1 MKTTLSLSAIAAAL
15 LLSATASQAQL
26 HTVKS
31 GLIRYDSNSKT
42 TGIQGIGVPAGAD
55 AQVGDA
61 STLMVSFERAL
72 TPQVGV
78 EVVLGIP
85 PRIKARATGTV
96 AFLGEDVLSAK
107 NVAPTV
113 LINYHF
119 GAATDTWR
127 PYVGLGVNFT
137 RFAGVESKLAPQ
149 VQMSDSVGM
158 AFVGGVDYAINRQ
171 WGLYASVSAVDV
183 RSNLVGVA
191 NTVLT
196 TTINFRP
203 VVYAVGASFKF

>member
-1 MKTTLSLSAIAAAL
+1 MNTTLSLSTIAAVL
-15 LLSATASQAQL
+15 LLASTTSHAQL

-72 TPQVGV
+72 TPQLGV

-96 AFLGEDVLSAK
+96 AFLGDDVLSAK

-113 LINYHF
+113 LLNYHF
-119 GAATDTWR
+119 GGATDTWR
-127 PYVGLGVNFT
+127 PYMGIGVNFT
-137 RFAGVESKLAPQ
+137 RFASVESKLAPQ
-149 VQMSDSVGM
+149 VHMSDSVGL

-203 VVYAVGASFKF
+203 VVYAIGASYKF

>member
-1 MKTTLSLSAIAAAL
+1 MKTTLSLSAMAATL
-15 LLSATASQAQL
+15 LLFSTASQAQL

-42 TGIQGIGVPAGAD
+42 SGIQGIGVPAGAD

-72 TPQVGV
+72 TPQLGV

-96 AFLGEDVLSAK
+96 AFLGDDVLSAK
-107 NVAPTV
+107 NVGPTV
-113 LINYHF
+113 LLNYHF
-119 GAATDTWR
+119 GQAKDTWR
-127 PYVGLGVNFT
+127 PYVGLGVNYT
-137 RFAGVESKLAPQ
+137 RFASAESKLAPQ
-149 VQMSDSVGM
+149 VQMSDSVGL